1 MALDPKH
8 VGKSYGPYKYEVG
21 LEKLREFAFAVAGG
35 PPSVGFTG
43 GPPAGL
49 NPLLWDEEAAKK
61 GPYGSVIAFPT
72 FAVTFAI
79 KPFGAA
85 VGDPEVGVNLL
96 MLVHGEQEF
105 EFFDVIRPGDVMT
118 TTGKITK
125 IYERNAMDFVVVET
139 ESKNQTGKLVVKG
152 TWTAVI
158 RQK

>member
-1 MALDPKH
+1 MAIDPKFI
-8 VGKSYGPYKYEVG
+8 GKSYGPYKYEVG
-21 LEKLREFAFAVAGG
+21 LEKMREFAYAVAGG
-35 PPSVGFTG
+35 APSSGFTG
-43 GPPAGL
+43 GPPEGL

-85 VGDPEVGVNLL
+85 IVDPDVGVNLL

-118 TTGKITK
+118 TTGSIKS
-125 IYERNAMDFVVVET
+125 IYEKAKMDFVVVET

-152 TWTAVI
+152 TWTAVV
-158 RQK
+158 RR